1 MLIDR
6 SDIGVAQSTGRA
18 AELREEASHGAACG
32 PNAGLGAR
40 YRDAV
45 DVARSL
51 WPDGPVFCVSEKALE
66 RQAELFFE
74 GFPGLVTYAVKAN
87 PSPQVIETLARSG
100 IGTFDVASPVE
111 MAVVRAAAP
120 DAVLHYHNPVK
131 SRAEIEQALNV
142 FAVRHFA
149 IDDEAELGKIAEL
162 AERPE
167 GIELVIRFRG
177 VKNRAVCDF
186 STKFGAG
193 PQDAASLLAK
203 AQALGFGTALTFHA
217 GSQCLEPQ
225 AYVENIESAADICAT
240 AGVAISRL
248 NVGGGFPIAFPGHP
262 VPSLQTFFE
271 AISRATVTAFGDA
284 APELVCEPGRAMV
297 APSSSLLARVKH
309 RRPSTADLFL
319 NDGIYGALM
328 ELTQVPVDLPCR
340 VIRDGAVLDGPC
352 RDFEVYGPTC
362 DPTDRIPRHMALP
375 SDVSE
380 GDWLEIGLVG
390 AYGAATTTSFNGYG
404 TIPSVHVESV
414 LAA

>member
-6 SDIGVAQSTGRA
+6 SDTGLEEDNGRA
-18 AELREEASHGAACG
+18 KEHREVF
-32 PNAGLGAR
+32 PNAAAGVPDNGLGR
-40 YRDAV
+40 HYRDAV
-45 DVARSL
+45 DVAQSL
-51 WPDGPVFCVSEKALE
+51 RPDGPVFCVSKTALE
-66 RQAELFFE
+66 RQAELFLE

-87 PSPQVIETLARSG
+87 PTPQVIGTLARSG

-111 MAVVRAAAP
+111 MALVRAAAP

-131 SRAEIEQALNV
+131 SRAEIEQALNG

-149 IDDEAELGKIAEL
+149 IDDETELGKIAEL
-162 AERPE
+162 TEHPE
-167 GIELVIRFRG
+167 AIELAIRFRG

-193 PQDAASLLAK
+193 PRDAARLLERARE
-203 AQALGFGTALTFHA
+203 LGFGTALTFHA

-240 AGVAISRL
+240 AGVAVSRL

-271 AISRATVTAFGDA
+271 AISRATVAAFGDA
-284 APELVCEPGRAMV
+284 APALVCEPGRAMV

-309 RRPSTADLFL
+309 RRPNTGDLFL

-340 VIRDGAVLDGPC
+340 VIRDGSVIDGPC
-352 RDFEVYGPTC
+352 RDFEVFGPTC

-375 SDVSE
+375 SEVSE
-380 GDWLEIGLVG
+380 GDWIEIGLVG

-404 TIPSVHVESV
+404 TIPSVQVEGV